1 MRPRRMLI
9 DGVFV
14 VVGAPLVLLACPGV
28 ALADSSPHV
37 ETGQIVEL
45 STIAFIAAAVIVV
58 GIFLILRA
66 RRRRMSETARNRPTD
81 NES

>member
-1 MRPRRMLI
+1 MLI

-14 VVGAPLVLLACPGV
+14 VISAPLVLLACPGV

-37 ETGQIVEL
+37 TTGTIAAL
-45 STIAFIAAAVIVV
+45 STIAFVAAAVIVV
-58 GIFLILRA
+58 GILLLRRA
-66 RRRRMSETARNRPTD
+66 LRRRTSETARNRSTD